1 MTVNEIVEHI
11 LSKLPK
17 VSRSKILEKLHEE
30 KKKRGEFFSDEV
42 LLRKIAAELG
52 VEVQKEIVAPELSIQ
67 DLISGLNDVSVVGRV
82 VAVFPTRTF
91 GKQEEGKVASL
102 LVIDENSILRVI
114 LWNEKAEYVESRQV
128 KTGKI
133 IHISHGYTKEGYKGK
148 LELHL
153 GEKGEIKID
162 PDNINQTDYPS
173 IEKLM
178 TKISEITSKHVNE
191 RVNITGIVKEIM
203 PISTFERKD
212 ASCGKVMRFRL
223 ADKTGE
229 IPVVVWNQKVD
240 EFGEIIERG
249 IDLQVINTKVKDA
262 LGEGFEVHVDSRTY
276 VETTEQ

>member
-17 VSRSKILEKLHEE
+17 VSRSEILEKLHEE
-30 KKKRGEFFSDEV
+30 KKKRGDFFSDEV

-52 VEVQKEIVAPELSIQ
+52 VEVQKEIVAPELLIQ

-114 LWNEKAEYVESRQV
+114 LWNEKAEYVESGQV
-128 KTGKI
+128 KTGEI
-133 IHISHGYTKEGYKGK
+133 IRFSHGYTKEGYKGK

-162 PDNINQTDYPS
+162 PDDVNQTDYPS

-178 TKISEITSKHVNE
+178 TKISEITLKHVNE

-240 EFGEIIERG
+240 EFEEIIDQG

-276 VETTEQ
+276 VETTRQ

>member
-11 LSKLPK
+11 LSRLPK
-17 VSRSKILEKLHEE
+17 ISRSEILEKLHEE
-30 KKKRGEFFSDEV
+30 KKKRGDFFSDEV

-52 VEVQKEIVAPELSIQ
+52 VEVQKEIVAPELLIQ

-114 LWNEKAEYVESRQV
+114 LWNEKAEYVESGQV
-128 KTGKI
+128 KTGEI
-133 IHISHGYTKEGYKGK
+133 IRFSHGYTKEGYKGK

-162 PDNINQTDYPS
+162 PDDVNQTDYPS

-178 TKISEITSKHVNE
+178 TKISEITLKHVNE

-240 EFGEIIERG
+240 EFEEIIDQG

-276 VETTEQ
+276 VETTRQ